1 MLFAV
6 PEMHPTNSPL
16 LSRLVIVAARCV
28 SLSKYATVQH
38 CHYTYSA
45 EFDSFTIPLHSSY
58 VFSTVILLTV
68 FGFCFWFR
76 RPEQSLRSLWNE
88 ANSSVVPAVSTL
100 IDLDQLEWQ
109 ARESFDRSDNR
120 RDQHDLD
127 CSQRLPEWS
136 REDGLRLCACFC

>member
-1 MLFAV
+1 
-6 PEMHPTNSPL
+6 MHPTNSPL

-76 RPEQSLRSLWNE
+76 RPEQSLRSLLNE

-100 IDLDQLEWQ
+100 IDLDQSDK
-109 ARESFDRSDNR
+109 RERVLIAATTDVISMIWIALSVFLNEAAKTD
-120 RDQHDLD
+120 
-127 CSQRLPEWS
+127 
-136 REDGLRLCACFC
+136 